1 MIKIAI
7 SGPESTGKSMLAEAL
22 AHAFNGILIPE
33 LAREYVE
40 NLTAP
45 YTFDDVCNIA
55 HLQINQELE
64 IEQQNKKEHDFV
76 FFDTDLI
83 ITKVWFK
90 HRFGEV
96 PGFLTERMKQPFIDF
111 YLLCAP
117 DLEWIP
123 DPVREHG
130 TDRDFF
136 FDWYEKEIQNTNK
149 PYAIIQGLGMQR
161 LDNAIDAINAFT
173 NTILRNE

>member
-22 AHAFNGILIPE
+22 AEIYDGILIPE

-40 NLTAP
+40 QLSEP
-45 YTFDDVCNIA
+45 YTFADVCNIA
-55 HLQINQELE
+55 QLQINQELE
-64 IEQQNKKEHDFV
+64 IEQQNKKGYNFV

-83 ITKVWFK
+83 ITKVWFEHK
-90 HRFGEV
+90 FGEV
-96 PGFLTERMKQPFIDF
+96 PDFVTDRMKQPFIDF
-111 YLLCAP
+111 HLLCAP

-130 TDRDFF
+130 IDREFF
-136 FDWYEKEIQNTNK
+136 FDWYEKEIKQTNK
-149 PYAIIQGLGMQR
+149 PYAIIQGVGMQR
-161 LDNAIDAINAFT
+161 LNNAMDAINEFT
-173 NTILRNE
+173 NKQY

>member
-7 SGPESTGKSMLAEAL
+7 SGPESTGKSILSEAL
-22 AHAFNGILIPE
+22 AQTYNGILIAE

-40 NLTAP
+40 HLSVP
-45 YTFDDVCNIA
+45 YTFDDVCSIA
-55 HLQINQELE
+55 QMQIDQELK
-64 IEQQNKKEHDFV
+64 IEQLNKKGHNFV

-96 PGFLTERMKQPFIDF
+96 PSFLTERMKKPFIDF
-111 YLLCAP
+111 YLLCSP

-130 TDRDFF
+130 TDRDYFF
-136 FDWYEKEIQNTNK
+136 NWYEKEIQQTNK
-149 PYAIIQGLGMQR
+149 PYAIIQGVDEQR
-161 LDNAIDAINAFT
+161 HNNAVIAINDFLQ
-173 NTILRNE
+173 NYIKQ

>member
-7 SGPESTGKSMLAEAL
+7 TGPESTGKSMLSVAL
-22 AHAFNGILIPE
+22 AKTFNGIVIPE
-33 LAREYVE
+33 LAREYIE
-40 NLTAP
+40 HLSEP
-45 YTFDDVCNIA
+45 YTFADVSKIA
-55 HLQINQELE
+55 QMQIDQELE
-64 IEQQNKKEHDFV
+64 IEQQNKKGLDFV

-96 PGFLTERMKQPFIDF
+96 PDFLTERMKKPYIDF
-111 YLLCAP
+111 HLLCSP

-130 TDRDFF
+130 TDRDYFF
-136 FDWYEKEIQNTNK
+136 NWYETEIQQTNK
-149 PYAIIQGLGMQR
+149 PYSIIQGIGEQR
-161 LDNAIDAINAFT
+161 LNNAVNAIHDFLQNYIKQ
-173 NTILRNE
+173 